1 MSDKGRVLVVDD
13 DHALVRIAQ
22 SVLQKQGFDVL
33 TAFDGLEGLQKAQ
46 QEKPDVIVLDITM
59 PKMDG
64 YEVCRRLQQDPS
76 TRQIPVVF
84 LTAKGQD
91 KERTTYRDRLTFTGD
106 RDAARGFEAG
116 AMEFLTKPVTA
127 KDLVQKVEGLLWF
140 SKL

>member
-33 TAFDGLEGLQKAQ
+33 TAFDGLEGLEKAQ
-46 QEKPDVIVLDITM
+46 QEKPDVIVLDVTM

-64 YEVCRRLQQDPS
+64 YEVCRRLQRDPN

-84 LTAKGQD
+84 LTAKGQG
-91 KERTTYRDRLTFTGD
+91 KERTTHREHLMLAGD

-116 AMEFLTKPVTA
+116 AMEFLIKPVTA
-127 KDLVQKVEGLLWF
+127 KDLVEKVEGLLWF

>member
-46 QEKPDVIVLDITM
+46 EEKPDVIVLDITM

-64 YEVCRRLQQDPS
+64 YQVCHRLQQDPN

-91 KERTTYRDRLTFTGD
+91 KERTAYRDRVMLACD
-106 RDAARGFEAG
+106 RDAAQGFEAG

-127 KDLVQKVEGLLWF
+127 KELVEKVEGLVWF
-140 SKL
+140 AKL

>member
-13 DHALVRIAQ
+13 DRALVRIAQ

-46 QEKPDVIVLDITM
+46 EEKPDVIVLDISM

-64 YEVCRRLQQDPS
+64 YQVCHRLQEDPN

-91 KERTTYRDRLTFTGD
+91 TERTTHRDRLMFAGD
-106 RDAARGFEAG
+106 RDAARGFESG
-116 AMEFLTKPVTA
+116 AMEFLIKPVTA
-127 KDLVQKVEGLLWF
+127 KDLVEKVEGLLWF

>member
-1 MSDKGRVLVVDD
+1 MSDKGRILVVDD
-13 DHALVRIAQ
+13 DRSLVRVAQ
-22 SVLQKQGFDVL
+22 GVLQKEGFEVL

-46 QEKPDVIVLDITM
+46 AEKPDVIILDITM

-64 YEVCRRLQQDPS
+64 YQVCSRLQQDPN

-84 LTAKGQD
+84 LTAKGQGR
-91 KERTTYRDRLTFTGD
+91 ERTTYRERPILVGD

-116 AMEFLTKPVTA
+116 AMQFLTKPVTA
-127 KDLVQKVEGLLWF
+127 KDLVEKVESLVWF